1 MDNRKDYYEIL
12 GVPRDASRT
21 AIRKAFRR
29 LAREHDPASRCGD
42 PSNALAELQTAYDT
56 LVDADRRR
64 RYDEH
69 LRGQERTRLAA
80 WSSLRRP
87 TTHGD
92 LRRPV
97 RRASLTGEIV
107 LGAREAA
114 GGGLLSLDVP
124 VTATCEACAGTGGP
138 GLDCGHCQGEGKVS
152 RRLPVPVQIPAG
164 IRDGQV
170 FEVRTDDPAVPS
182 LLLTVHLRQL

>member
-1 MDNRKDYYEIL
+1 MDKRKDYYEIL
-12 GVPRDASRT
+12 GVPRDASPT

-29 LAREHDPASRCGD
+29 LAREHRPGSRD
-42 PSNALAELQTAYDT
+42 EAPSALAELQTAYDT

-69 LRGQERTRLAA
+69 LRGQEHAGFAA

-87 TTHGD
+87 TTRGD

-97 RRASLTGEIV
+97 RPASLTGEIV

-124 VTATCEACAGTGGP
+124 VTATCEACGGTGGP
-138 GLDCGHCQGEGKVS
+138 GLDCGHCRGEGKVS
-152 RRLPVPVQIPAG
+152 RRLPVPVRIPAG
-164 IRDGQV
+164 VRDGQV
-170 FEVRTDDPAVPS
+170 FEVRTDDPCVPS
-182 LLLTVHLRQL
+182 LLLTVHLRHL